1 MAELGQVCQLKVI
14 RTGSRTVFLD
24 GGELGEL
31 MLAQSA
37 KDYRVGDQVEAF
49 VYIDADDTVMA
60 STQLPDVVANQVACL
75 EVVSLTNSGAFLD
88 WGMPADLFIP
98 RSEQLGDM
106 RIGSKCVVFAML
118 DDDSERM
125 IATARL
131 YQHLPDSNDGLF
143 AQHQQVDLL
152 VSQRT
157 ELGFKVVVNRT
168 HLGML
173 YHNEIFTQI
182 NIGDE
187 LTGFV
192 KAPREDGKL
201 DIALQRA
208 GRQKHTGVEAK
219 IIEHLQANNGSSTI
233 TDKSPPAE
241 IYQTFGVSKKAYKQA
256 LGALYKA
263 RKVVVTREKISL
275 AEGQ

>member
-1 MAELGQVCQLKVI
+1 MAELGQTCQLKVI

-24 GGELGEL
+24 GGELGEI

-37 KDYRVGDQVEAF
+37 KDYRVGDQLDAF

-60 STQLPDVVANQVACL
+60 STQLPDVVAHQVACL
-75 EVVSLTNSGAFLD
+75 EVVSLTKSGAYLD
-88 WGMPADLFIP
+88 WGMQADLFMP

-106 RIGSKCVVFAML
+106 RIGSKVVAL
-118 DDDSERM
+118 ALVDDDSERL

-131 YQHLPDSNDGLF
+131 YQHLADSNDGEF
-143 AQHQQVDLL
+143 TQHQQVDLL

-157 ELGFKVVVNRT
+157 ELGYKVVVNGT

-173 YHNEIFTQI
+173 YHNEIFTRLR
-182 NIGDE
+182 IGDE
-187 LTGFV
+187 LKGFV

-201 DIALQRA
+201 DIALQRP
-208 GRQKHTGVEAK
+208 GRQKHTGVEAS
-219 IIEHLQANNGSSTI
+219 ILEHLEANNGSSTI
-233 TDKSPPAE
+233 TDKSAPAE

-263 RKVVVTREKISL
+263 RRVVVTKEKISL
-275 AEGQ
+275 VEEE